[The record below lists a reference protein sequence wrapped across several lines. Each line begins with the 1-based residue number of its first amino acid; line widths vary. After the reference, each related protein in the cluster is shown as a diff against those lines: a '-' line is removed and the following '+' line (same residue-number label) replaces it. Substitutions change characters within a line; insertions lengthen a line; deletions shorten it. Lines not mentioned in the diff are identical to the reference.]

1 LDFDWT
7 SVPGSSEF
15 WAAISGSVVGGV
27 LTALTTWKAERI
39 RLNATASQEWR
50 RVTDS
55 DLREFQNA
63 AVLAV
68 HTLIHDLEGAWDNY
82 IGTDPNDRRRW
93 GPADSPAAYAIIVM
107 LSTRLESKS
116 VKDEFAIMARSISE
130 AQGILS
136 RMPSPNP
143 FISMLTMDSKY
154 DESLTPDTLLD
165 DATLN
170 AEAARQQLTKLQ
182 KSCAQA
188 YADLRKA
195 R

>member
-1 LDFDWT
+1 LSGNWS

-15 WAAISGSVVGGV
+15 WAAIIGSVVGGV

-39 RLNATASQEWR
+39 RLSVTAGLEWR

-68 HTLIHDLEGAWDNY
+68 HTLVHDLERAWDHY
-82 IGTDPNDRRRW
+82 IGTGLSDSKRW
-93 GPADSPAAYAIIVM
+93 GPVDSPAAYAIVVM
-107 LSTRLESKS
+107 LSTRLESTS
-116 VKDEFAIMARSISE
+116 VKNEFAIMARSIWE

-136 RMPSPNP
+136 RLPSPNP
-143 FISMLTMDSKY
+143 FISMLTIDTKS
-154 DESLTPDTLLD
+154 DEPLTPDKLLA
-165 DATLN
+165 DATLK
-170 AEAARQQLTKLQ
+170 AEAARQQLTKVQ
-182 KSCAQA
+182 ESCAQA